1 MNHVTTLDWQFALH
15 GLGTVAVA
23 GVLTGILGLERE
35 LARKAA
41 GLRTHMLVGVAAAA
55 FMLLGQDAVSQY
67 AEEQPSH
74 LLQADPVRV
83 IQSIVLG
90 ISVLG
95 AGTIVHSREGKVEG
109 LTTAASVLLAAA
121 IGIAVA
127 IDQPLFAAA
136 LAVVVAVILFLL
148 GLLERWRDG
157 GGPPGREDEL
167 QGSR

>member
-1 MNHVTTLDWQFALH
+1 MSVLADLDWKFALD
-15 GLGTVAVA
+15 GLVVIVVA
-23 GVLTGILGLERE
+23 GMLTGLVGLERE
-35 LARKAA
+35 FARKPA

-55 FMLLGQDAVSQY
+55 FMLLGRNAVVAY
-67 AEEQPSH
+67 AEQQSPNLIE
-74 LLQADPVRV
+74 ADPVRV

-95 AGTIVHSREGKVEG
+95 AGTIVHSGGGEVEG

-127 IDQPLFAAA
+127 NDQVLFGAGLAVLAA
-136 LAVVVAVILFLL
+136 LILFVI

-157 GGPPGREDEL
+157 SAPRSHEND
-167 QGSR
+167 S